1 VPGSGGQ
8 RHSGALA
15 LLAVGPTV
23 AAGRLLG
30 AVVALSTVL
39 PATLTAGAV
48 LEALGAIPAGN
59 ESGSIV
65 VPGIAF

>member
-1 VPGSGGQ
+1 VP
-8 RHSGALA
+8 
-15 LLAVGPTV
+15 
-23 AAGRLLG
+23 
-30 AVVALSTVL
+30 VVALSTVL

-48 LEALGAIPAGN
+48 VEALGAILAGH